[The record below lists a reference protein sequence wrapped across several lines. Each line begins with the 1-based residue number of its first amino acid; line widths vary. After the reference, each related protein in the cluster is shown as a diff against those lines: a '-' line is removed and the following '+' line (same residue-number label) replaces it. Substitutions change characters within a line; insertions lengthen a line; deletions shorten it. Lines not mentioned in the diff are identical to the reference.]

1 MTPTLPS
8 PLIQIYPD
16 WPEADKLTIL
26 VKRDDLIHPVI
37 SGNKWRKLRPLLN
50 QPDKSFTGVV
60 SFGGGFSNHL
70 HALGYLCASRH
81 IPFVAIVR
89 GNYTDNPT
97 PMLRDLHSWGATIR
111 YVTKQEYR
119 DRTDP
124 VYLDALKRSYP
135 NYTIIPE
142 GGSQK
147 DALQGVAEIVGE
159 LPSSV
164 DCILSPVASGAT
176 LAGLSTAIQDHQQAL
191 GIAVLKGEGY
201 LESLVSGL
209 LPTPNS
215 RWKILHQYHH
225 GGYAKTSESLLSF
238 CKTFEEQTQIPV
250 EPVYS
255 GKMFFALKD
264 MISGGFFES
273 GKTVVALHTGG
284 LQGARKV

>member
-37 SGNKWRKLRPLLN
+37 SGNKWRKLRPLLSS
-50 QPDKSFTGVV
+50 PDKPFTGVV

-124 VYLDALKRSYP
+124 AYLDVLKRSYP
-135 NYTIIPE
+135 NYTFIPE

-147 DALQGVAEIVGE
+147 DALQGVAEIVDE
-159 LPSSV
+159 LPTSV

-225 GGYAKTSESLLSF
+225 GGYAKTGESLLPF

-264 MISGGFFES
+264 MISAGFFEP

-284 LQGARKV
+284 LQGARRV